1 MKTILALCLILC
13 CCVSV
18 EAGGR
23 FNNQRNNAQRQRDF
37 NRGVAAGLR
46 AAQNGGG
53 HCNSGRFNNP
63 GNFGGGNRNV
73 QLGLI
78 NFGR

>member
-13 CCVSV
+13 CCVSA
-18 EAGGR
+18 EAGGFR
-23 FNNQRNNAQRQRDF
+23 GNRGRNNAQRQKDF

-46 AAQNGGG
+46 AANGGG
-53 HCNSGRFNNP
+53 HCNNGGRFN
-63 GNFGGGNRNV
+63 GVGGGNVNR
-73 QLGLI
+73 QIGLI